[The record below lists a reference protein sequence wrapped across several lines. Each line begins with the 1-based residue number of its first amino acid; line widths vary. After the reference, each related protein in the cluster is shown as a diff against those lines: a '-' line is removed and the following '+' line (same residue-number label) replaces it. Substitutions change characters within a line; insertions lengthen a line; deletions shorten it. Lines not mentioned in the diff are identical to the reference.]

1 MLLANP
7 KHPKITTS
15 MGFDTSN
22 REGNEHATLPIQQGR
37 RTWHIY
43 EALNSLHE
51 DAKTKGEK
59 ESGVDECSKYF
70 CTMPAVGIGS
80 GGILSCKLVEHALRS
95 SSVKS

>member
-22 REGNEHATLPIQQGR
+22 REANEHATLPIQQGR
-37 RTWHIY
+37 LTWHIY

-51 DAKTKGEK
+51 DAET
-59 ESGVDECSKYF
+59 
-70 CTMPAVGIGS
+70 
-80 GGILSCKLVEHALRS
+80 
-95 SSVKS
+95 